1 MKSLKLTALAAIIL
15 FVAAVSYFR
24 LADNYESALL
34 DLRFRLRPAIPAT
47 DKIAII
53 EIGEDTIKKIG
64 RFPFDRRYHAF
75 LVKAL
80 SEAGAHS
87 IIFDIFFSEPQ
98 AADGELEE
106 AIRKAGNVYLPF
118 VFDVAAPKKFP
129 LRAGR
134 VISADG
140 YLAPCLEALALAA
153 KGTGHINIIPDP
165 DGKYRRV
172 PLYIRYQNKFYPYLS
187 FLATSGYLGIP
198 EKDVKIRPGKYLMC
212 GSGIKIPLDDDSSMI
227 VNFAGRWGRSYRHY
241 SYADILQSYFAGAS
255 GEKPN
260 LDLGTLKDKVCI
272 VGLTAAGTTD
282 LHPNP
287 FETLYPAVGIHAEVF
302 NSVVNKNFV
311 KRISREANLLVLAAL
326 LFLISLAALKA
337 KPARGFFILFAA
349 VFTFTLAAILA
360 FNLFGVWVDLF
371 YPILVMALAYMCCT
385 LYRYAAEWRR
395 RLVIDNE
402 LRIAK
407 SIQESF
413 LPKDMPSVEG
423 LDVAAAMLTARQ
435 VGGDLYDFIGFGGER
450 LGVMI
455 GDVSGKGIP
464 ASLFMAMTAGAFK
477 SFAIPAAPPQEALSN
492 LNSKL
497 VRDSSSNLFVTVFYS
512 IFDIKKK
519 VMTYANGGHMPA
531 LYLGKGSPPRFL
543 DVEEGVPLGL
553 EEGPYSAREVSLN
566 EGDVFIFYTDGVTEA
581 MNARREQYGRER
593 LVAAAE
599 KNKGLSAKAIL
610 LSVEKDMRKFERKT
624 DQHDDITLIVV
635 KIKEQS

>member
-1 MKSLKLTALAAIIL
+1 MKRLRLVVPAAIIL
-15 FVAAVSYFR
+15 FVAAISYFR

-53 EIGEDTIKKIG
+53 EIGEDTIRKIG

-106 AIRKAGNVYLPF
+106 AIKKAGNVYLPF

-129 LRAGR
+129 LRVGR

-140 YLAPCLEALALAA
+140 YIAPCLEALGLSA

-172 PLYIRYQNKFYPYLS
+172 PLYIRYENKFYPYLS

-198 EKDVKIRPGKYLMC
+198 EKDVYIRPGKYLMC
-212 GSGIKIPLDDDSSMI
+212 GRGIKIPFDDNSCMI
-227 VNFAGRWGRSYRHY
+227 VNFSGRWGEAYRHY

-255 GEKPN
+255 GKKPN
-260 LDLGTLKDKVCI
+260 LDLGALKDKVCI

-302 NSVVNKNFV
+302 NSILNKKFIT
-311 KRISREANLLVLAAL
+311 RASREANLFILAAL
-326 LFLISLAALKA
+326 GLLVSLAALKM
-337 KPARGFFILFAA
+337 KPVKGFLTLFAA
-349 VFTFTLAAILA
+349 VPVFTLAAILA
-360 FNLFGVWVDLF
+360 FNLFGVWIDLF
-371 YPILVMALAYMCCT
+371 YPVLVMAFAYMGWM
-385 LYRYAAEWRR
+385 LHRYAAEWRK
-395 RLVIDNE
+395 RLLVESE
-402 LRIAK
+402 LKIAK
-407 SIQESF
+407 KIQESF
-413 LPKDMPSVEG
+413 LPKKMPSVEG
-423 LDVAAAMLTARQ
+423 LEAAAAMFTASQ
-435 VGGDLYDFIGFGGER
+435 VGGDLYDLIGFGGGKM
-450 LGVMI
+450 GVMI
-455 GDVSGKGIP
+455 GDVTGKGVP
-464 ASLFMAMTAGAFK
+464 ASLFMAMVTSAFK
-477 SFAIPAAPPQEALSN
+477 SFALPAAAPEEVLSN

-497 VRDSSSNLFVTVFYS
+497 VRESSLSLFVTVFYS
-512 IFDIKKK
+512 VFD
-519 VMTYANGGHMPA
+519 MRARAMRYANGGHMPA

-553 EEGPYSAREVSLN
+553 EEGPYSAREVNLN

-581 MNARREQYGRER
+581 MNTRREQYGRER
-593 LVAAAE
+593 LVAVAE

-610 LSVEKDMRKFERKT
+610 LSVEKDMRKFEPRSA
-624 DQHDDITLIVV
+624 QHDDITLIV
-635 KIKEQS
+635 IKVENS